1 MVRLPS
7 KSSQTVI
14 EILKSV
20 FARFGIAEVL
30 VIDNEP
36 QYASKHMAEFATLYG
51 FQHTTSSPYY
61 PQGNGQAERAVKTV
75 KTLIQNADDPF
86 LALLN
91 YRATPLPWCN
101 LSPAELLFGHRIRAT
116 VPQLPCQM
124 VPSWPY
130 LQEFR
135 RSDEEAK
142 QRQKEL

>member
-1 MVRLPS
+1 M
-7 KSSQTVI
+7 I
-14 EILKSV
+14 EVLKSA
-20 FARFGIAEVL
+20 FACFGIPEVL
-30 VIDNEP
+30 VTDNGP
-36 QYASKHMAEFATLYG
+36 QYASKHMAEFAASYG
-51 FQHTTSSPYY
+51 FRHTSSPHY

-75 KTLIQNADDPF
+75 KTLILNADDPF

-101 LSPAELLFGHRIRAT
+101 LSPAELLFGRRIRT
-116 VPQLPCQM
+116 TIPQLPCQM

-142 QRQKEL
+142 QRQKEHYDIR